1 MILTY
6 SWISAVSMTKKIRLD
21 EFGGPEVLKWTEVA
35 TGDPGPGEARVA
47 HTAIGVNLIDTYFRS
62 GLYPI
67 ELPSGLGSEAAG
79 VVSAVGSGV
88 DHVQVGDR
96 VAYVTPPPLD
106 GYSEERLLDAARL
119 VKLPQ
124 GVEDETAAA
133 MMLKGMTSWYLLHR
147 SYPVQAGQW
156 IVLYAA
162 AGGVGS
168 ILSQWASGI
177 GARVIGIV
185 STEEKREVALGHGCE
200 HVLLAEEEVVGRV
213 RELTDGE
220 GVPVVYDS
228 IGRDTFVQSLDCL
241 RPHGFMVSFGN
252 ASGLVEPFTP
262 LDLQTR
268 GSLYVTRPTLW
279 NFIAT
284 RDELIEASSAL
295 FNMVGSGKV
304 SIEVNQRY
312 PLSSAAE
319 AHRDLEARRT
329 TGCTVLS
336 P

>member
-1 MILTY
+1 MRHRDQTG
-6 SWISAVSMTKKIRLD
+6 AIRIHRT
-21 EFGGPEVLKWTEVA
+21 GGVDVLQWESIEV
-35 TGDPGPGEARVA
+35 GPPKVDQVLIRQ
-47 HTAIGVNLIDTYFRS
+47 TAIGLNFIDTYLRS
-62 GLYPI
+62 GLYPTD
-67 ELPSGLGSEAAG
+67 LPTILGFEGAG
-79 VVSAVGSGV
+79 VVEAVGERV
-88 DHVQVGDR
+88 ETIAVGDR

-185 STEEKREVALGHGCE
+185 STEEKREVALSHGCE

-304 SIEVNQRY
+304 SIEVSQRY

>member
-6 SWISAVSMTKKIRLD
+6 SWISAVSMTKTIRLD
-21 EFGGPEVLKWTEVA
+21 EFGGPEVLKWTEVV
-35 TGDPGPGEARVA
+35 TGDPGLGEARVA

-147 SYPVQAGQW
+147 SYPVQVGQW
-156 IVLYAA
+156 IVLYA
-162 AGGVGS
+162 
-168 ILSQWASGI
+168 
-177 GARVIGIV
+177 
-185 STEEKREVALGHGCE
+185 
-200 HVLLAEEEVVGRV
+200 
-213 RELTDGE
+213 
-220 GVPVVYDS
+220 
-228 IGRDTFVQSLDCL
+228 
-241 RPHGFMVSFGN
+241 
-252 ASGLVEPFTP
+252 
-262 LDLQTR
+262 
-268 GSLYVTRPTLW
+268 
-279 NFIAT
+279 
-284 RDELIEASSAL
+284 
-295 FNMVGSGKV
+295 
-304 SIEVNQRY
+304 
-312 PLSSAAE
+312 
-319 AHRDLEARRT
+319 
-329 TGCTVLS
+329 
-336 P
+336 

>member
-1 MILTY
+1 M
-6 SWISAVSMTKKIRLD
+6 KKTIRLS
-21 EFGGPEVLKWTEVA
+21 EFGGPEVLKWTEVSIA
-35 TGDPGPGEARVA
+35 DPGPGEARVV

-79 VVSAVGSGV
+79 VVAAVGNDV

-96 VAYVTPPPLD
+96 VAYATPPPLD
-106 GYSEERLLDAARL
+106 GYSEERLLDARWL

-124 GVEDETAAA
+124 GIDDEMAAA
-133 MMLKGMTSWYLLHR
+133 MMLKGMTSWYLLNR

-156 IVLYAA
+156 IILYAA

-168 ILSQWASGI
+168 ILCQWACSV

-185 STEEKREVALGHGCE
+185 STEEKREIALARGCE
-200 HVLLAEEEVVGRV
+200 HVLLAEDAVVSRV
-213 RELTDGE
+213 RELTDGK

-228 IGRDTFVQSLDCL
+228 IGRDTFLQSLDCL

-262 LDLQTR
+262 LDLQKR

-279 NFIAT
+279 NFIGT
-284 RDELIEASSAL
+284 RNELVEASNAL
-295 FNMVGSGKV
+295 FDMVANGKV
-304 SIEVNQRY
+304 SIEINQRY
-312 PLSSAAE
+312 PLASAAE
-319 AHRDLEARRT
+319 AHRELEARRT